1 MTTKRAALFALFFF
15 LSAVLLT
22 PVSSWAAAKDACS
35 LITSDDAQAAL
46 REPVGPPKS
55 RPRSMAGAEGTNCQY
70 RSTQGS
76 ALKAKSVSLTVE
88 YSSSDISGN
97 ENGMMDNLKSAG
109 YKNVR
114 QISGVGSSA
123 VWGTTSMMGRPMGEL
138 SVLKGKSVM
147 LIIIVDGIADDA
159 TALDRAKALALKVLP
174 RA

>member
-1 MTTKRAALFALFFF
+1 MTKNRISASALFLFLFA
-15 LSAVLLT
+15 AVLV
-22 PVSSWAAAKDACS
+22 PARSWAAAKDACS

-46 REPVGPPKS
+46 GEPVGPPKS

-76 ALKAKSVSLTVE
+76 ALKAKSVSLTAE

-97 ENGMMDNLKSAG
+97 ENGMMDNMKTSG
-109 YKNVR
+109 YKSVR

-123 VWGTTSMMGRPMGEL
+123 VWGTTSMMGKPMGEL

-147 LIIIVDGIADDA
+147 LIIIIDGIADEA

-174 RA
+174 KA

>member
-1 MTTKRAALFALFFF
+1 MTTNRAATFALFFF

-22 PVSSWAAAKDACS
+22 SVPSWAAAKDACS

-46 REPVGPPKS
+46 GEPVGLPKS
-55 RPRSMAGAEGTNCQY
+55 RPRSMAGADGSNCQY

-76 ALKAKSVSLTVE
+76 ALKAKSVSLTVG

-97 ENGMMDNLKSAG
+97 ENGMMENLKSAG

-123 VWGTTSMMGRPMGEL
+123 VWGTNSMMDRPTGEL
-138 SVLKGKSVM
+138 SVLKGKNIM
-147 LIIIVDGIADDA
+147 LIIIIDGIADEP
-159 TALDRAKALALKVLP
+159 TALDRAKALAAKVLP
-174 RA
+174 KA